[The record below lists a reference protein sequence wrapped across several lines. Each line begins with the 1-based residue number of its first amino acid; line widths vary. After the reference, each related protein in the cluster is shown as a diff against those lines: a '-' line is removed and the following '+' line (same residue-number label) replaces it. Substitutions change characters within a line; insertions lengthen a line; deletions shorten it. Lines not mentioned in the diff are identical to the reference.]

1 MSYDTGLSMEERVTS
16 LFQPDTLMPD
26 QYLETFRRKL
36 HLEPEKKLL
45 LAVLEDAIACF
56 QKYVFAHDGKGRV
69 LFQEAEEWIMEED
82 TDWLFSFPNVCEML
96 GFEPSYLRDGL
107 MRERLRDRRRGGRRA
122 GAAERSTSRR
132 ISAATSSCK
141 CHRLRSWMPYSSS
154 TVGLSTRRATAM

>member
-16 LFQPDTLMPD
+16 LFQPDTLMPE

-56 QKYVFAHDGKGRV
+56 QKYLFAKDGKGRV
-69 LFQEAEEWIMEED
+69 LFLEAEEWILDRD
-82 TDWLFSFPNVCEML
+82 TDWLFSFASLCEML

-107 MRERLRDRRRGGRRA
+107 MRWKAQKLESHSKAKVYQLAVRTPRRKRQVSVSR
-122 GAAERSTSRR
+122 RSTQRMR
-132 ISAATSSCK
+132 K
-141 CHRLRSWMPYSSS
+141 
-154 TVGLSTRRATAM
+154 TANR

>member
-56 QKYVFAHDGKGRV
+56 QKYVFARDGKGRV
-69 LFQEAEEWIMEED
+69 LFLESEEWILEGD
-82 TDWLFSFPNVCEML
+82 TDWLFSFANVCEML

-107 MRERLRDRRRGGRRA
+107 MRWKAQKLENQSRVRVYQLSPRA
-122 GAAERSTSRR
+122 NQRKGEVPVSRR
-132 ISAATSSCK
+132 
-141 CHRLRSWMPYSSS
+141 
-154 TVGLSTRRATAM
+154 STRRMRKAASR

>member
-36 HLEPEKKLL
+36 YLEPEKKLL

-56 QKYVFAHDGKGRV
+56 QKYVFAKDGKGKI
-69 LFQEAEEWIMEED
+69 LFQEAEEWILEEN
-82 TDWLFSFPNVCEML
+82 TDWLFSFANVCEML

-107 MRERLRDRRRGGRRA
+107 MLWKAQKVESHSKARIYQLTARNSRRKGDVSVAR
-122 GAAERSTSRR
+122 RSTPRMRKAASR
-132 ISAATSSCK
+132 
-141 CHRLRSWMPYSSS
+141 
-154 TVGLSTRRATAM
+154 